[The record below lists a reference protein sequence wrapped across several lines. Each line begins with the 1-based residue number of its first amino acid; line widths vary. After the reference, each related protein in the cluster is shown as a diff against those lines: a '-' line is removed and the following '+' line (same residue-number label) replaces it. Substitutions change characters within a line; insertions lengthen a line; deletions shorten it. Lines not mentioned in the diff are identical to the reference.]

1 MCLPVCVYIYLY
13 VCVYED
19 SNQQN
24 FFARKTGKQL
34 GIACQTKDT
43 HKREREKREREREE
57 SEREMAVDC
66 SHNIRE
72 CINLHGKTRT

>member
-1 MCLPVCVYIYLY
+1 MCLPVCVYIYLC
-13 VCVYED
+13 VCVCED

-43 HKREREKREREREE
+43 HSTHKRAKEREE
-57 SEREMAVDC
+57 SEREIAVDC